1 MIPNA
6 NSLLENLPRINNEQ
20 EDAIANEFPQYA
32 FYERIKNG
40 VEYYCTSC
48 HRWQKNS
55 SDMRTFSAPTIW
67 KHNQLYTCPYCG
79 KQVVAKSAGRG
90 HKTLENKGH
99 FIVYTAYKQRLYAF
113 VIKAYQS
120 FCNEEFEPDYFLS
133 NQYLYVFEKNH
144 MQRFTWTD
152 DSNSRHN
159 IWRPLKSDKG
169 LPQWSYI
176 TNTDYEDSIAITPEQ
191 IYETDLKYSEM
202 ETFSSEAYIQI
213 EYLIKYIKHNNLEYI
228 VKAGFTDIAKD
239 IVLRW
244 NDTKIIKWK
253 SNNLLKMLG
262 IRKQD
267 IDLVKLY
274 NIQELKAYQYAIKN
288 IPNADNIA
296 EIVRIIYSF
305 GIDYI
310 EEIKNLTNLSINQIF
325 KYAKTIQRLSQWKD
339 YLYIASKLPGGIGEI
354 KPKNL
359 QAAHDRVLTES
370 NFFAKKHQE
379 EQIQNRFKQ
388 LQPLLFET
396 NELIMKIPKS
406 GTEIILEGK
415 ILQHCV
421 GSYVQRHADSKTNIL
436 FIRKKDEPDVPYFT
450 IEVSNNYHIVQCHG
464 YRNEAVCPKPDEII
478 EFEKQYTK
486 FLEELRNER
495 SQRNAVCIK
504 TA

>member
-6 NSLLENLPRINNEQ
+6 NSLLEGLPRISREQ

-32 FYERIKNG
+32 FYKRIKNG

-48 HRWQKNS
+48 HRWRENS
-55 SDMRTFSAPTIW
+55 SDMRVFSTPTMW
-67 KHNQLYTCPYCG
+67 KHNQLYTCQHCG
-79 KQVVAKSAGRG
+79 KQVVAKSVGRG
-90 HKTLENKGH
+90 RKTLENKGY

-120 FCNEEFEPDYFLS
+120 FCNEEFEPYYYLS
-133 NQYLYVFEKNH
+133 NQYLYVFKKNH
-144 MQRFTWTD
+144 MQRFNWTY
-152 DSNSRHN
+152 DSNLRHN
-159 IWRPLKSDKG
+159 IWHPLKSDKG

-244 NDTKIIKWK
+244 NDAKIIKWK

-274 NIQELKAYQYAIKN
+274 NIQELKVYQYAIKN
-288 IPNADNIA
+288 IPNADNIT

-339 YLYIASKLPGGIGEI
+339 YLYMASKLPGGIGEI

-421 GSYVQRHADSKTNIL
+421 GGYVQRHADSKTNIL